1 MEIKDK
7 NSILEAI
14 RKKENWEEFLA
25 YKTERRHV
33 DKREQKLLTEY
44 IENEKYLMAYEQMKE
59 GTFPNEYATKKFIN
73 KSGTGKKSGV
83 FIFGRCKHCS

>member
-44 IENEKYLMAYEQMKE
+44 IENEKNLMAYEQMKE
-59 GTFPNEYATKKFIN
+59 GTFRKEYDRKKDIN
-73 KSGTGKKSGV
+73 KFGIGKKRVGYS
-83 FIFGRCKHCS
+83 F